1 MVLEKSYKPHF
12 IRYNMKKNTVMI
24 FSLILMIS
32 MMGMALAQQDKDSN
46 KLGIEVEAG
55 INAEVYGDKGAEFN
69 AEIKAQGNLTQEQ
82 TQNIIQTKN
91 QLRIQAQN
99 QYECPSSCS
108 CSGSTV
114 KCTLDDGT
122 RTMTIYAGKSGNI
135 IVQVKEINAST
146 NVTLYKSDGKV
157 YGVFNGNE
165 TKEIILPDEAKERI
179 QNKTRARL
187 HNESI
192 NLTEEGNYE
201 ISARKEAKLLWAI
214 SVRERVRAQVDAETG
229 EVIRARTS
237 WWGFLAKDSED
248 NSEGQ

>member
-1 MVLEKSYKPHF
+1 
-12 IRYNMKKNTVMI
+12 MKKSMVMI

-69 AEIKAQGNLTQEQ
+69 AEIKAQGNITQEQ
-82 TQNIIQTKN
+82 ARNIIQTKN

-99 QYECPSSCS
+99 QSECPSNCS
-108 CSGSTV
+108 CSGSTT
-114 KCTLDDGT
+114 KCEFSDENGI
-122 RTMTIYAGKSGNI
+122 RREMTIRAGNSGNI
-135 IVQVKEINAST
+135 IIQVKDANAST
-146 NVTLYKSDGKV
+146 NVTLYRSEGKV
-157 YGVFNGNE
+157 YGIFKDNE

-187 HNESI
+187 HNETFE
-192 NLTEEGNYE
+192 LTEEGNYE
-201 ISARKEAKLLWAI
+201 VQARKESRLLWTI
-214 SVRERVRAQVDAETG
+214 PVKERVRAEIDAETG
-229 EVIRARTS
+229 EVTRIRSS